1 MSRTKIAEPIQMPF
15 RGLTQV
21 GPTNHVLDGGHDRTN
36 PFSVVRDEMAM
47 RLFAKL
53 LGHLLKFETCC
64 IFGMGKVRHFL
75 FIAVT
80 RLVG

>member
-47 RLFAKL
+47 RLFCQITWTLAK
-53 LGHLLKFETCC
+53 
-64 IFGMGKVRHFL
+64 I
-75 FIAVT
+75 
-80 RLVG
+80 